1 MLCSGLSQ
9 VEVAL
14 VLVVFS
20 CDFWIG
26 NCNLLNQ
33 QSKTR
38 LENKMHETSCI
49 FNSTKVEYLGNPSEK
64 TWRKWRTSIPIH
76 KEPSE
81 IKT

>member
-33 QSKTR
+33 KVYSKQR
-38 LENKMHETSCI
+38 K
-49 FNSTKVEYLGNPSEK
+49 NSKAKQDLKIKCTKPAVYS
-64 TWRKWRTSIPIH
+64 TVQKWSI
-76 KEPSE
+76 
-81 IKT
+81 